1 MAKKRIPRIKT
12 VMTAFP
18 HAMDVDASLREARPF
33 MRKHQIRHLPVKEDG
48 ALVGV
53 ITDRDIKLVLGPDFD
68 YPRESELLVRDV
80 YIPDPYIVNL
90 SERLDT
96 VLLAMAERR
105 IGSVL
110 VTRKGKL
117 VGIFTVT
124 DACKCF
130 GEYLREQFPPD
141 DGNDAA

>member
-1 MAKKRIPRIKT
+1 MAQKKMPRVKS

-18 HAMDVDASLREARPF
+18 HAIDVDEALREARPF
-33 MRKHQIRHLPVKEDG
+33 MRKHHIRHLPVTEGGK
-48 ALVGV
+48 LVGV

-68 YPRESELLVRDV
+68 YPRESELAVRDV
-80 YIPDPYIVNL
+80 YVPDPYIVDL
-90 SERLDT
+90 VERLDT
-96 VLLAMAERR
+96 VLLSMAERR

-130 GEYLREQFPPD
+130 GEYLREQFPSGGD
-141 DGNDAA
+141 DDAA